1 MATFSTIIKNEI
13 RKETDKAVNQLVRP
27 LTKELHA
34 AKIEIS
40 DLKRQVDLL
49 TGKLNKVSI
58 AKAAAPSKV
67 ASTFESSS
75 VGGLRKKHNLSQG
88 SLAKLLGVGLNTVWL
103 WEQGRTR
110 PRAKQQE
117 GLDEIA
123 GLSGLALKRRLA
135 AVGLST
141 GRNKPGRKPG
151 STKAKLAEKKAA
163 KKTAKKATAKKPTR
177 KKATKKAAKK
187 TTRKKAGKRK

>member
-1 MATFSTIIKNEI
+1 MATFSTLIKSEI
-13 RKETDKAVNQLVRP
+13 RKETDKAVQQLVRP
-27 LTKELHA
+27 LAKDLHA

-49 TGKLNKVSI
+49 TGKLNQVAS
-58 AKAAAPSKV
+58 AKQAAPTKV
-67 ASTFESSS
+67 GGTFASSS
-75 VGGLRKKHNLSQG
+75 VAKLRSKHNLSQG

-110 PRAKQQE
+110 PRAKQ
-117 GLDEIA
+117 LA
-123 GLSGLALKRRLA
+123 GLEELAAMSSAGVKRRLT

-151 STKAKLAEKKAA
+151 STKAKAATRTGKKAKKAKKKASPKKAA
-163 KKTAKKATAKKPTR
+163 KRTSR
-177 KKATKKAAKK
+177 KKVAKAK
-187 TTRKKAGKRK
+187 

>member
-1 MATFSTIIKNEI
+1 MATFSTIIKDEI
-13 RKETDKAVNQLVRP
+13 RKQTDKAVNTLVRP
-27 LTKELHA
+27 VKKDLQA

-49 TGKLNKVSI
+49 TRKLNKVAE
-58 AKAAAPSKV
+58 AKASAPAKV

-117 GLDEIA
+117 GLEEIA
-123 GLSGLALKRRLA
+123 NLSGAALKRRLS
-135 AVGLST
+135 AVGLDK

-151 STKAKLAEKKAA
+151 STKAKLAAQKAA
-163 KKTAKKATAKKPTR
+163 KKTTAKKAKR
-177 KKATKKAAKK
+177 KKVAKK